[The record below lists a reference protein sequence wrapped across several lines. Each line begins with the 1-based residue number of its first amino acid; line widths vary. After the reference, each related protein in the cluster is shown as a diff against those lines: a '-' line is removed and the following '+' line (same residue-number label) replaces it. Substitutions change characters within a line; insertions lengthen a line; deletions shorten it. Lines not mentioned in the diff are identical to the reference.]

1 MKLLI
6 SLVVAAAA
14 AGAILANVLLL
25 GSAASD
31 NAPVGRLSPRA
42 HLPPRRTGRSGPRQG
57 RRTTGTP
64 TTKQPCTGLWDALVR
79 GWRAGYLS
87 GTVTGPG
94 WRV

>member
-14 AGAILANVLLL
+14 AGAILAIVLLL

-42 HLPPRRTGRSGPRQG
+42 QLPAAPHWTVRPVTGRPHDEGA
-57 RRTTGTP
+57 
-64 TTKQPCTGLWDALVR
+64 DD
-79 GWRAGYLS
+79 
-87 GTVTGPG
+87 
-94 WRV
+94 

>member
-42 HLPPRRTGRSGPRQG
+42 HLPAAPHWTVRP
-57 RRTTGTP
+57 TTGP
-64 TTKQPCTGLWDALVR
+64 PHDGHADD
-79 GWRAGYLS
+79 
-87 GTVTGPG
+87 
-94 WRV
+94 